1 MLRVGDNDL
10 APLSVRHFVRISD
23 ETRPWIVKDGGFNTL
38 CGDVAVT
45 PLQADCIESV
55 QLPCVEARSFP
66 KAGCG
71 PQPR

>member
-1 MLRVGDNDL
+1 MESVVRQDL
-10 APLSVRHFVRISD
+10 GFL
-23 ETRPWIVKDGGFNTL
+23 KDGGFNTL
-38 CGDVAVT
+38 CGDIAAA

-71 PQPR
+71 P